1 MAPELIQL
9 KKNYNQKVDIWSL
22 GIFAIEIADGNPPY
36 MNLEQP
42 RALYNIVMKD
52 APTFTNKKFSHLFRD
67 FVKKCLVKNPDKRPL
82 A

>member
-22 GIFAIEIADGNPPY
+22 GIFAIEIADGQPPY

-52 APTFTNKKFSHLFRD
+52 PPTFHNKKFSSHYKD
-67 FVKKCLVKNPDKRPL
+67 FVK
-82 A
+82 